1 MIPRRILGIETEF
14 GLVAHGG
21 QARHCTPEDAA
32 RELFARVMELAR
44 TTNTFL
50 PNGSR
55 LYLDVGAHPEYATCE
70 CDSIDDLIAHDRA
83 GEVIYQRMADGV
95 NERFAKAGRDERLH
109 LVKNNVDIQGNSY
122 GCHENYLLRRR
133 RDFRQRVE
141 SLIPHFITR
150 QVYAG
155 AGKIRSTP
163 GGADFALSQRADQM
177 WDAVSSAS
185 TRSRPIVNTRDEPH
199 GDIEK
204 YRRMHVIVGDSNM
217 CEVAT
222 GLKVATT
229 EMLIQMMEDGAILP
243 DLELADPMLAIRDI
257 SHDLTLSATVEL
269 ASGKRRTAIDIQRSF
284 AEAALGHYDKKGY
297 LAELDPTRKKLAQM
311 WMSSLDALA
320 ARDFDAVATTVDWIA
335 KWRLLERYR
344 SRGGYVLDHPKML
357 RLEFAYHDIS
367 PKTGLAISMMSSG
380 LLDRLVDDEQIAHAA
395 ENPPATTR
403 ALLRGRFV
411 RAARDARRDY
421 MVDWTNLRLLEA
433 SGARTVTL
441 DDPFATEDSRVDELL
456 ESM

>member
-1 MIPRRILGIETEF
+1 MIPPRILGIETEY
-14 GLVAHGG
+14 GLVAHGPG
-21 QARHCTPEDAA
+21 AKDCTPEDAA

-70 CDSIDDLIAHDRA
+70 CVTVEDLVAHDRA
-83 GEVIYQRMADGV
+83 GEVIYQRMADAV
-95 NERFAKAGRDERLH
+95 NERFAAEGRGKALH
-109 LVKNNVDIQGNSY
+109 LFKNNVDSEGNSY

-150 QVYAG
+150 QIYAG
-155 AGKIRSTP
+155 AGAIRRTP
-163 GGADFALSQRADQM
+163 GGPEYAVSQRADQM

-243 DLELADPMLAIRDI
+243 DLELADPMLAIRNI
-257 SHDLTLSATVEL
+257 SHDLSLTEKVEL
-269 ASGKRRTAIDIQRSF
+269 ASGKSATAIDIQRAF
-284 AEAALGHYDKKGY
+284 AEAALAHYDAKGY
-297 LAELDPTRKKLAQM
+297 MAELDPVRARLANL
-311 WMSSLDALA
+311 WIDTLDALA
-320 ARDFDAVATTVDWIA
+320 DKDFDRVATTIDWVA
-335 KWRLLERYR
+335 KRRILERYR
-344 SRGGYVLDHPKML
+344 QRAGLALDHPKML
-357 RLEFAYHDIS
+357 RLEYAYHDIS
-367 PKTGLAISMMSSG
+367 ASDGLAISMMSSG
-380 LLDRLVDDEQIAHAA
+380 LLDRLVTDEQIAHAV
-395 ENPPATTR
+395 ENPPNTR

-411 RAARDARRDY
+411 AAASAARRDY
-421 MVDWTNLRLLEA
+421 LADWTNLRLLEQA
-433 SGARTVTL
+433 GARTVIL
-441 DDPFATEDSRVDELL
+441 DDPFATSDARVDELL
-456 ESM
+456 EAL